1 MKRLIVQLITL
12 TLSAVA
18 LSAQDYPQIVTFET
32 SDAES
37 ATFTSV
43 GAAGKAK
50 DVAGNAAES
59 LFYTLFY
66 DGVKG
71 VNGGRPLITTDD
83 KEYVKNFVDSRYH
96 LFVRSKV

>member
-1 MKRLIVQLITL
+1 MKRLVTYLVAL
-12 TLSAVA
+12 ALPALA
-18 LSAQDYPQIVTFET
+18 LSAQDYPQIVTLET
-32 SDAES
+32 ADAES

-43 GAAGKAK
+43 GAAAKAK
-50 DVAGNAAES
+50 DVADNAAES

-83 KEYVKNFVDSRYH
+83 KEYVKNFLKSR
-96 LFVRSKV
+96 